1 MPNQVNKENSVV
13 TIVIDVS
20 YEEGTEVIKKFI
32 REEQI
37 PFIDELNLS
46 KIKRFEWFLD
56 EQEKKGN
63 LIEVFDDGDVFLKRQ
78 VK

>member
-1 MPNQVNKENSVV
+1 MYLS
-13 TIVIDVS
+13 
-20 YEEGTEVIKKFI
+20 EEDTEVIKKFI

-56 EQEKKGN
+56 EDEKKGT